1 MHDFDSFE
9 FYDTTDCT
17 GTECK
22 PPIEANYT
30 ETYVP
35 KCKKNQDD
43 EWVCKTPTRKLNLV
57 SQDFKIRMKILTE

>member
-9 FYDTTDCT
+9 FYDTCGADQ
-17 GTECK
+17 TECEPTLNATYK
-22 PPIEANYT
+22 

-35 KCKKNQDD
+35 KCKKNDG

-57 SQDFKIRMKILTE
+57 FQDLKISMKILTK